1 MPIRILIADDH
12 AVVRQGLRMFLGDD
26 AEIEVVGEAAN
37 GAEAVA
43 LARSLKPDVVLMDL
57 LMPVM
62 DGIELCRALRA
73 TDWGQTMYIIM
84 VTGVESDDDVN
95 NAFES
100 GVDDYVAKPIFSR
113 EGANVEIRRG
123 GVTVAAP
130 EGPYDTLPRVIQ
142 ALAPEVVFD
151 RMRPVIGSWIID
163 QDPAGIGIRE
173 DAGLVTGNASCFVPH
188 AIVD

>member
-1 MPIRILIADDH
+1 VLLDIASIGLDRTGRFVDEENREIKTLFKLYPWEWLIHEEFGSAMPGSPTVWIEPPWKMLLSTKAILPELWKLSPGHPNLLESYYEGDP
-12 AVVRQGLRMFLGDD
+12 AVSNIGR
-26 AEIEVVGEAAN
+26 
-37 GAEAVA
+37 
-43 LARSLKPDVVLMDL
+43 
-57 LMPVM
+57 
-62 DGIELCRALRA
+62 
-73 TDWGQTMYIIM
+73 
-84 VTGVESDDDVN
+84 
-95 NAFES
+95 
-100 GVDDYVAKPIFSR
+100 DYVAKPIFSR